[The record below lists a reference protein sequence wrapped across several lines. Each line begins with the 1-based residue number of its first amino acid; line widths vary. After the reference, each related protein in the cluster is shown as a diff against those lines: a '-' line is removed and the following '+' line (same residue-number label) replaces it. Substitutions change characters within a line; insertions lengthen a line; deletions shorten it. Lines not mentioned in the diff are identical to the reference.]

1 MRYIKIMKYLI
12 LNSKIIAKKILLLSA
27 VFLFISFPS
36 PIQSSSGELSSS
48 ELAEIM
54 LNPIARDEMQKFVQ
68 LFEAALE
75 VVSYQ
80 NNLQL
85 QIDGF
90 TMELIQESITAE
102 EFSKRLGLIK
112 MKIYLE
118 ENKFSRIFSEVKRA
132 SSSNLEIY
140 YPLYSSSY
148 ELIEK
153 TSAHAEDLSD
163 STTKLIK
170 ALLNENYEMYDQLS
184 AKSYLLTADFLSIT
198 AESIELNRKQ
208 MPDFNLM
215 KIILELEVFGARFLS
230 DVTRLNA
237 FSLQSDSIEPQIIEK
252 IHKGISSKYE
262 NYIKTS
268 KAIKIKLIPFMNQM
282 KENLSQI
289 PELKNGQAYI
299 DDLDIFSINYIDSHN
314 RLVILFMDIADLYLA
329 YKNNLNDIP
338 GYKLDAI
345 NNQITQMQDLNAKSI
360 SILNN
365 QLFKLQNEIAEL
377 YK

>member
-12 LNSKIIAKKILLLSA
+12 SNSKIITKKTLLLTA

-36 PIQSSSGELSSS
+36 PIQSSSEELSSS

-54 LNPIARDEMQKFVQ
+54 LNPIARNEMQKFVQ
-68 LFEAALE
+68 LFDAALE
-75 VVSYQ
+75 IVRYQ
-80 NNLQL
+80 NSLQF

-90 TMELIQESITAE
+90 AMELIQESITPE

-118 ENKFSRIFSEVKRA
+118 ENKFSRVFSEVKRTT
-132 SSSNLEIY
+132 SSNLEIY

-163 STTKLIK
+163 STTKLIE

-184 AKSYLLTADFLSIT
+184 AKSYLLTADFLLIT

-215 KIILELEVFGARFLS
+215 KIVLELEVFGSRFLS

-237 FSLQSDSIEPQIIEK
+237 FYLQSDSIDPQSITK

-262 NYIKTS
+262 SYRKKS
-268 KAIKIKLIPFMNQM
+268 KAIKVKLIPFMNQM
-282 KENLSQI
+282 KETLSQV
-289 PELKNGQAYI
+289 PELKNGQASV

-314 RLVILFMDIADLYLA
+314 RLVVMYMDIADLYLA
-329 YKNNLNDIP
+329 YKNNLNNIP

-345 NNQITQMQDLNAKSI
+345 NNKIAQMQDLNNKSI
-360 SILNN
+360 TVLNN
-365 QLFKLQNEIAEL
+365 HLFKLQNDLAEL
-377 YK
+377 SK

>member
-1 MRYIKIMKYLI
+1 MKYLI
-12 LNSKIIAKKILLLSA
+12 SNSKIITKKTLLLTA

-36 PIQSSSGELSSS
+36 PIQSSSEELSSS

-54 LNPIARDEMQKFVQ
+54 LNPIARNEMQKFVQ
-68 LFEAALE
+68 LFNAALE
-75 VVSYQ
+75 VVRYQ
-80 NNLQL
+80 NSLQF

-90 TMELIQESITAE
+90 AMELIQESITPE

-118 ENKFSRIFSEVKRA
+118 ENKFSRVFSEVKRTT
-132 SSSNLEIY
+132 SSNLEIY

-163 STTKLIK
+163 STTKLIE

-184 AKSYLLTADFLSIT
+184 AKSYLLTADFLLIT
-198 AESIELNRKQ
+198 AESIELNRRQ

-230 DVTRLNA
+230 DVTRFNA
-237 FSLQSDSIEPQIIEK
+237 FSLQSDSIDPQIITK

-262 NYIKTS
+262 SYRKKS
-268 KAIKIKLIPFMNQM
+268 KAIKVKLIPFMNQM
-282 KENLSQI
+282 KETLSQV
-289 PELKNGQAYI
+289 PELKNGQASV

-314 RLVILFMDIADLYLA
+314 RLVVMYMDIADLYLA
-329 YKNNLNDIP
+329 YKNNLNNIP

-345 NNQITQMQDLNAKSI
+345 NNKIAQMQDLNNKSI
-360 SILNN
+360 TVLNN
-365 QLFKLQNEIAEL
+365 HLFKLQNDLAEL
-377 YK
+377 SK